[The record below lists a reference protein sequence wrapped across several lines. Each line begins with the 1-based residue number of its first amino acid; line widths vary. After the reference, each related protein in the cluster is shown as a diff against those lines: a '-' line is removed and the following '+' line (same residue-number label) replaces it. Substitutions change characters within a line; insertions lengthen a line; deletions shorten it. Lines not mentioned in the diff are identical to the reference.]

1 MNQSVLL
8 VLVLAAIII
17 LAVLAY
23 NLYQEN
29 QYRKKI
35 RAQFGHADRD
45 ALMEDASRQV
55 RDGAEDGGTLNPFK
69 KSAEPAKDDF
79 AEESDTLAFDTPLPN
94 EEHYEKDILSGE
106 EGEIHTYQFSEVTLS
121 DTERTRPAA
130 THKLLIDLKD
140 LRQTELPWF
149 NPNFDYMA
157 YVALREPHELS
168 AMPRLSNRHRFR
180 IAGCT
185 MDGQFQLAE
194 PIPGVYYQAFVIGLQ
209 AISRSG
215 LAGTAELEQFGEKV
229 NEFAEHLDGGLYLTD
244 VSEFLRVARPLDELC
259 ARVDQIIAIHL
270 VSRGTV
276 TGTEL
281 RNTLESMKFELGH
294 DGAFYYPNM
303 TDALFSVVDLEN
315 KPFTAALLAA
325 QNYKGFSM
333 LFDIT
338 HVPPGERNF
347 DRFMDLAVRLSSTLG
362 LDLVDD
368 KLEELS
374 TQWLRNIGLYVA
386 ERQEEMRAAEI
397 IPGSEL
403 AKRLFA

>member
-1 MNQSVLL
+1 MNQSVLW
-8 VLVLAAIII
+8 VLVLAAAII

-45 ALMEDASRQV
+45 ALLEGAAQEV
-55 RDGAEDGGTLNPFK
+55 RDGSSGRLNPFK
-69 KSAEPAKDDF
+69 KSAPQAEKEDVPHPAT
-79 AEESDTLAFDTPLPN
+79 EETIETPLPN
-94 EEHYEKDILSGE
+94 EEFYEKDILSGE
-106 EGEIHTYQFSEVTLS
+106 ETPAHTYQFSEVTLAQ
-121 DTERTRPAA
+121 TERTAPAA
-130 THKLLIDLKD
+130 TQKLLIPLKD
-140 LRQTELPWF
+140 LQKTELPWF

-157 YVALREPHELS
+157 YVSLRAPRELS

-194 PIPGVYYQAFVIGLQ
+194 PIPGVDYQAFVIGLQ

-215 LAGTAELEQFGEKV
+215 LAGTADLEQFGEKV
-229 NEFAEHLDGGLYLTD
+229 NEFAQHMDGGLHLTD
-244 VSEFLRVARPLDELC
+244 VAAFLRVARPLDELC

-270 VSRGTV
+270 VSRTSIVGS
-276 TGTEL
+276 EL
-281 RNTLESMKFELGH
+281 RATLESVGFELSH
-294 DGAFYYPNM
+294 DGAFYFPNA
-303 TDALFSVVDLEN
+303 DEALFRVVELED

-325 QNYKGFSM
+325 QNYRGFSM

-338 HVPPGERNF
+338 HVPPGEKNF
-347 DRFMDLAVRLSSTLG
+347 DRFMDLAVRLASILE

-368 KLEELS
+368 KTEVLS
-374 TQWLRNIGLYVA
+374 TQWLRNIGDYVA
-386 ERQEEMRAAEI
+386 ERQDEMRAAGI
-397 IPGSEL
+397 VPGDEL
-403 AKRLFA
+403 AQRLFA